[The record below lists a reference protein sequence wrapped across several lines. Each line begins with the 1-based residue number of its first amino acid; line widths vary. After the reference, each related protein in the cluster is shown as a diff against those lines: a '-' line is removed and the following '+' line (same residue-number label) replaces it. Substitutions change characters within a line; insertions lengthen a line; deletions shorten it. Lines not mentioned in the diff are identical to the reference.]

1 MNNVSWYAIA
11 DAVNYII
18 KSKMLLFMRELKI
31 EKTYSFDILKIFYY
45 NCIVYMFVILVLK
58 LFFKKKI
65 KSKETNFFIKVG

>member
-1 MNNVSWYAIA
+1 MNNESWYAMA